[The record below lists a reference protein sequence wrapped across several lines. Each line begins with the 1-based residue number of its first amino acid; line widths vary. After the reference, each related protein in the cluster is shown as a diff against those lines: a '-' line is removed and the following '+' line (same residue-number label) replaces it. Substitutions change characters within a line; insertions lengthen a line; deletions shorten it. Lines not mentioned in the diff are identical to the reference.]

1 MNTSSP
7 SQPST
12 PSQPSS
18 SSQPSAP
25 SRRSL
30 LRTAGLAATVAAVG
44 LAPARSAV
52 GASRTPDTYTL
63 TITHLDRAGR
73 PTGAYATTVT
83 GLSGPGAAES
93 VQPYD
98 PSGTVTVRLPRGR
111 YILDSVL
118 TASGDGG
125 GTDWIVRPRLDLDRD
140 TTLTVDARTAK
151 PVDVRPPDRSAAL
164 LHAGMFLR
172 ITHDGT
178 ERFLNQVVNAP
189 TLRVAHLGPAAEPGS
204 VEQWYDAYWRTGA
217 LSYALGH
224 TVTGSRAV
232 TGLTLRPSTQQL
244 ATLLVHGGARSGAPG
259 TATVDLLP
267 SKGPTVGLAQP
278 LATPGTATFL
288 LTPERGTWD
297 VLYTVRPST
306 PDGQPTSYRAEG
318 IRVRAGET
326 TTRSFDG
333 AARL

>member
-1 MNTSSP
+1 MNTSAA
-7 SQPST
+7 
-12 PSQPSS
+12 
-18 SSQPSAP
+18 SQPSAS
-25 SRRSL
+25 SRRSF
-30 LRTAGLAATVAAVG
+30 LRSAGLATAVAAVG

-52 GASRTPDTYTL
+52 GASRTPDTYSLTL
-63 TITHLDRAGR
+63 THLDRAGR

-83 GLSGPGAAES
+83 GLSGPGAEES
-93 VQPYD
+93 VQPHD
-98 PSGTVTVRLPRGR
+98 ASGTVTVRLPRGR
-111 YILDSVL
+111 YVLDSVL

-140 TTLTVDARTAK
+140 TTVVVDARTAR
-151 PVDVRPPDRSAAL
+151 PVDVRPPARSASL

-178 ERFLNQVVNAP
+178 ERFLNQVVDAP

-204 VEQWYDAYWRTGA
+204 VEQWYDAYWGTGSV
-217 LSYALGH
+217 SYALGH
-224 TVTGSRAV
+224 TVTGSRAL
-232 TGLTLRPSTQQL
+232 TGLTLRPSARQL
-244 ATLLVHGGARSGAPG
+244 ATLLVHGGARSSAPG

-267 SKGPTVGLAQP
+267 SKGPTVGLSQP
-278 LATPGTATFL
+278 LATPGTATYL
-288 LTPERGTWD
+288 VTPERGTWD
-297 VLYTVRPST
+297 VMYTVRPST

-333 AARL
+333 AARLGAARL

>member
-7 SQPST
+7 SQPS
-12 PSQPSS
+12 QPSS
-18 SSQPSAP
+18 R
-25 SRRSL
+25 SRRSV
-30 LRTAGLAATVAAVG
+30 LRTAGLAAAVAAVG

-52 GASRTPDTYTL
+52 GASRTPDTYSL

-73 PTGAYATTVT
+73 PTGAYTTTVT
-83 GLSGPGAAES
+83 GLAGPGAEES

-111 YILDSVL
+111 YVLDSVL

-125 GTDWIVRPRLDLDRD
+125 GTDWIVRPRLDLVRD
-140 TTLTVDARTAK
+140 TTVTVDARSAK
-151 PVDVRPPDRSAAL
+151 PVDVRPPARSAAL

-178 ERFLNQVVNAP
+178 ERFLNQVVDSP

-204 VEQWYDAYWRTGA
+204 VEQWYDAYWGTGSE
-217 LSYALGH
+217 SYALGH
-224 TVTGSRAV
+224 TATGSRAL
-232 TGLTLRPSTQQL
+232 TGLTLRPSTRQL
-244 ATLLVHGGARSGAPG
+244 ATLLVHGGARAGAPG

-267 SKGPTVGLAQP
+267 SKGPTVGLSRP
-278 LATPGTATFL
+278 LATPGTATYL
-288 LTPERGTWD
+288 VTPERGTWD
-297 VLYTVRPST
+297 VMYTVRPSS
-306 PDGQPTSYRAEG
+306 PDGPPPTSYRAEG